1 MAKFPFG
8 KFLSAR
14 SDSCQ
19 LFGNWI
25 FNALY
30 ALAGV
35 SFWRGVWFL
44 LKIDVGIE
52 TYKLLFVLLG
62 SLVVLVLNKVPK
74 SLISSP
80 LAISIDS
87 HEQLGISSSFFQKSQ
102 DSGCWFFL
110 DVLFTNIVMRQ
121 LVVFCWWSLWSLENK
136 FFFYQNMGEQADV
149 ISYDSLIVG
158 YVGAVISIFLDKMI
172 QKSAHLVQ

>member
-1 MAKFPFG
+1 MVKFPFG

-62 SLVVLVLNKVPK
+62 SFLVLFLNKVPK

-80 LAISIDS
+80 
-87 HEQLGISSSFFQKSQ
+87 
-102 DSGCWFFL
+102 
-110 DVLFTNIVMRQ
+110 
-121 LVVFCWWSLWSLENK
+121 
-136 FFFYQNMGEQADV
+136 
-149 ISYDSLIVG
+149 
-158 YVGAVISIFLDKMI
+158 
-172 QKSAHLVQ
+172 